1 MAGAKEIRSKIA
13 SVQNTQKITS
23 AMQMVAASKMR
34 RAQDKMS
41 SARPYSASLQRI
53 IEHIASGHTEYKHPY
68 MVQREVKNT
77 GYIVISTDRGLC
89 GGLNINLFR
98 KVLAQITDKQQHGV
112 GVKAV
117 LLGSKASSFFHRAG
131 VEVVA
136 QHAGFGDNP
145 DPDSLVGAIK
155 VITQAFLDG
164 GVDEVYLAFNGF
176 KNTMVQVPTI
186 TRILPLPQSK
196 EDKIAQ
202 HHWDYIY
209 EPDPAVILN
218 VVLDRYI
225 AQMIYQGVLEN
236 LASEQAARMVSMKSA
251 TDNAESLVNDL
262 QLEYNKARQAGIT
275 MELNDIVAGA
285 SAVS

>member
-1 MAGAKEIRSKIA
+1 MAGAKEIRTKIA

-34 RAQDKMS
+34 RAQEKMS
-41 SARPYSASLQRI
+41 SSRPYSSSLMRI
-53 IEHIASGHTEYKHPY
+53 IQHIASGHTEYTHPY
-68 MVQREVKNT
+68 MVEREVKNV
-77 GYIVISTDRGLC
+77 GYIIVSTDRGLC

-98 KVLAQITDKQQHGV
+98 KVLAHINEQKQAGRGV
-112 GVKAV
+112 RTV
-117 LLGSKASSFFHRAG
+117 LLGSKAGAFFHSAG

-145 DPDSLVGAIK
+145 DPDSLVGSIK
-155 VITQAFLDG
+155 VITQAYLQG
-164 GVDEVYLAFNGF
+164 EVDAVYVAFNGF
-176 KNTMVQVPTI
+176 KNTMVQIPMVEQ
-186 TRILPLPQSK
+186 ILPLPKSSDEK
-196 EDKIAQ
+196 FTK

-209 EPDPAVILN
+209 EPDPAAILN

-225 AQMIYQGVLEN
+225 SQMVYQGVLEN
-236 LASEQAARMVSMKSA
+236 LASEQAARMVAMKAA
-251 TDNAESLVNDL
+251 TDNAETLVSDL

-285 SAVS
+285 SAV

>member
-1 MAGAKEIRSKIA
+1 MAGAKEIRTKIA

-41 SARPYSASLQRI
+41 SSRPYSAGLHRI

-68 MVQREVKNT
+68 MVDRPIKNV

-98 KVLAQITDKQQHGV
+98 KVLLDIKNQEEQGR
-112 GVKAV
+112 GVKTV
-117 LLGSKASSFFHRAG
+117 LLGSKAGAFFHRAG
-131 VEVVA
+131 VEVIA

-155 VITQAFLDG
+155 VITQAFLNGEID
-164 GVDEVYLAFNGF
+164 VIYLAFNGF
-176 KNTMVQVPTI
+176 KNTMVQIPMVNQL
-186 TRILPLPQSK
+186 LPLPKSDDEK
-196 EDKIAQ
+196 LTR

-218 VVLDRYI
+218 AVLDRYVS
-225 AQMIYQGVLEN
+225 QMVYQGVLEN
-236 LASEQAARMVSMKSA
+236 LASEQSARMVAMKAA
-251 TDNAESLVNDL
+251 TDNAKSLVSDL

-285 SAVS
+285 SAV